1 MREGKD
7 SERGRVKTVREG
19 KDSERGERQWERG
32 KDATE

>member
-19 KDSERGERQWERG
+19 KDSGRGERTRQNRKEE
-32 KDATE
+32 KS